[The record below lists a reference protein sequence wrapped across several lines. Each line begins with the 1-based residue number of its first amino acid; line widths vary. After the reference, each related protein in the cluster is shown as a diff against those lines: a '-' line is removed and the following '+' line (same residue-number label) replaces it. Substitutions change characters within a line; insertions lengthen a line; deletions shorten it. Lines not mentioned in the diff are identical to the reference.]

1 MTTVNY
7 NVQNEGTS
15 TSKPPFFDENCY
27 IYWKVR
33 MVIYIQYIDYDLW
46 LFIKN
51 GPHKPTKI
59 ENDIMIHIPRTEYT
73 DNDKK
78 LFSMDAKAMNTL
90 YCALSI
96 SEFNRMSS

>member
-1 MTTVNY
+1 MTTANY

-15 TSKPPFFDENCY
+15 TSRLPFFDGNCY

-33 MVIYIQYIDYDLW
+33 MVIYLKYIDYNLW

-59 ENDIMIHIPRTEYT
+59 ENDIMIHIPRIKYT

-78 LFSMDAKAMNTL
+78 LFSMDAKVVNTL

-96 SEFNRMSS
+96 SEFNRISS